1 LYAALH
7 YCSQDVLLIIKV
19 TDSALGMAY
28 DTKKIIKH
36 KQTGDVTFTDAN
48 SGVEITLQ
56 SSEVLQISSNEYKEG
71 TTKN

>member
-1 LYAALH
+1 
-7 YCSQDVLLIIKV
+7 
-19 TDSALGMAY
+19 MAY

-36 KQTGDVTFTDAN
+36 KQTGGVTFTDAN
-48 SGVEITLQ
+48 SGAEITLQ